1 MPQSHKIQYTD
12 VEYRIIAWMG
22 LPPLARASR
31 SCQNKKSTT
40 SPSEVVFFIREE
52 FFCLHEEFRGHF
64 EEFRGSF
71 EELREPGEAVR
82 RLLEEL
88 RGVFDLLSE
97 PVDSLSGLSE
107 VKFELS

>member
-1 MPQSHKIQYTD
+1 MYRYFRTRHKIKIKQ
-12 VEYRIIAWMG
+12 
-22 LPPLARASR
+22 
-31 SCQNKKSTT
+31 STT

-52 FFCLHEEFRGHF
+52 FRCLHEEFREHP
-64 EEFRGSF
+64 EDFRGSF
-71 EELREPGEAVR
+71 EELREPGEVVR